1 MRLPPCAIS
10 ALLVCVVGCGKSA
23 KECKTDAEALST
35 LLRETPHEPEMFV
48 LAGRHLV
55 VRPDLTDKREFGY
68 APVLDIT
75 KAGFAL
81 QGQPIAEA
89 ELAQKL
95 AAIHEQ
101 GTQHWMGRGSDP
113 DRIYF
118 AIDDEV
124 TWDRVVAAF
133 DAAESAGLV
142 KEGFVFEYPTTKLT
156 PPPRTAVDAELDKLQ
171 ADPDAANKASRLAEM
186 VSARIKRCKPL
197 QQVFGGV
204 AAVEGEDKVD
214 YLITGMQEALVEC
227 ECNVSMP
234 ELRSIMWRMLA
245 TQHQTRVYEFA
256 PRVRDET
263 IAFPATTTW
272 AEASKRFAR
281 PLRGAKLAV
290 Q

>member
-1 MRLPPCAIS
+1 M
-10 ALLVCVVGCGKSA
+10 LVCVVGCGKSA
-23 KECKTDAEALST
+23 KECKTDAEALAT

-55 VRPDLTDKREFGY
+55 ARPDLTDKRGFGY

-75 KAGFAL
+75 KAGFAM
-81 QGQPIAEA
+81 QGEPIAQA
-89 ELAQKL
+89 ELSTKL
-95 AAIHEQ
+95 ATIHDQ
-101 GTQHWMGRGSDP
+101 GAQHWMGRGSDP

-118 AIDDEV
+118 AIDGDV
-124 TWDRVVAAF
+124 TWDRVVMAF
-133 DAAESAGLV
+133 EAAEAAGLV
-142 KEGFVFEYPTTKLT
+142 KEAFVFEYPSKPLT
-156 PPPRTAVDAELDKLQ
+156 PPPRSAVDAELDKLQ

-186 VSARIKRCKPL
+186 MSTRVKRCKSL
-197 QQVFGGV
+197 QQLFGGV
-204 AAVEGEDKVD
+204 AAVEGEDKAD
-214 YLITGMQEALVEC
+214 FIITGLAEALVEC
-227 ECNVSMP
+227 ECNVDMP
-234 ELRSIMWRMLA
+234 ELRSIMWRVLA

-272 AEASKRFAR
+272 ADASKKLAP